1 MATVIGYQ
9 SAVQAS
15 STFERWWQ
23 CSGAWVEPLNQRR
36 EGESG
41 VQFLQP
47 RNPSYPALYS
57 KRQTGH
63 LYRSLRHPLGRPTI
77 VRELIAYQAFARLGI
92 TVPKLVYG
100 SARKQQGQW
109 QALLITQALPGFVSL
124 DQWYAVQRSS
134 AQSTSMLMALANTL
148 KRMHQGRWQ
157 HGCCY
162 PKHIFVKVSDTQG
175 SALHAEIALL
185 DLEKSRRRWRETD
198 ASRHDMRQL
207 KRHRGAMPEEDW
219 EFLVT
224 AYDSAVAH

>member
-9 SAVQAS
+9 SAVHAS

-23 CSGAWVEPLNQRR
+23 RSGAWVEPLNQRR

-41 VQFLQP
+41 VQLLQP

-63 LYRSLRHPLGRPTI
+63 LYRSLRHPWGRPTI
-77 VRELIAYQAFARLGI
+77 VRELMAYQAFTQLGI
-92 TVPKLVYG
+92 TVPTLVYG
-100 SARKQQGQW
+100 SARKHQGQW
-109 QALLITQALPGFVSL
+109 QALLITQSLQGFISL
-124 DQWYAVQRSS
+124 DQWYAEERS
-134 AQSTSMLMALANTL
+134 AEESTCMLTALANTL

-162 PKHIFVKVSDTQG
+162 AKHIFVKVSSTDG
-175 SALHAEIALL
+175 SAPTAEIALL
-185 DLEKSRRRWRETD
+185 DLEKSRRRWCEKD

-219 EFLVT
+219 EFLME
-224 AYDSAVAH
+224 AYR

>member
-77 VRELIAYQAFARLGI
+77 MRELQAYQAFAQLGI
-92 TVPKLVYG
+92 HVPKLVYG
-100 SARKQQGQW
+100 SARKQAGQW
-109 QALLITQALPGFVSL
+109 QALLITQALPGFISL
-124 DQWYAVQRSS
+124 DQWYAEAR
-134 AQSTSMLMALANTL
+134 APEQSRCILTALANTL
-148 KRMHQGRWQ
+148 ARLHQNRWQ
-157 HGCCY
+157 HSCCY
-162 PKHIFVKVSDTQG
+162 AKHIFVKVNDLEDNSP
-175 SALHAEIALL
+175 SAEIALL
-185 DLEKSRRRWRETD
+185 DLEKSRRRWRKTD

-207 KRHRGAMPEEDW
+207 QRHRGAMPDEDW
-219 EFLVT
+219 DLLME
-224 AYDSAVAH
+224 AYASLMQR